1 MCNYG
6 NGFTIMDLYRM
17 PTKYRRFYYNKLVEA
32 KTEETKAVEKANKSS
47 NNSGRVR
54 IRK

>member
-6 NGFTIMDLYRM
+6 NGFTLMDLYRM
-17 PTKYRRFYYNKLVEA
+17 PTKYRRFYYNKLLESKKAESEA
-32 KTEETKAVEKANKSS
+32 IEKANKV
-47 NNSGRVR
+47 NNSSGKVR